1 MAIEKIKLSKTDDR
15 KIRKLE
21 EAACALKEGKEIYF
35 SITKLTSIKSLCKNS
50 DIAAQ
55 LAFYLSKLT
64 LKKVNSSSCP
74 EYTDPTD
81 WEKYKK
87 LISRS
92 VSLMN
97 EFMKDHG
104 ETNQSSLKNML
115 RQVQEIQNETRRGHY
130 GSVIRTINSIDVL
143 VIEDSICCM
152 LYPDNV
158 SYLAYKL
165 AKNYAEKYN
174 PRYGTGLISE
184 SAPLLEDIL
193 SFWKKFSTYK

>member
-1 MAIEKIKLSKTDDR
+1 MEKIQLSKADDR
-15 KIRKLE
+15 KIRKLDE
-21 EAACALKEGKEIYF
+21 VVCALKEGNETYF
-35 SITKLTSIKSLCKNS
+35 SITKLTSIKSLCKNPG
-50 DIAAQ
+50 IAAQ
-55 LAFYLSKLT
+55 LAFYLSMLT

-74 EYTDPTD
+74 DYTVPTD
-81 WEKYKK
+81 WERYKK

-97 EFMKDHG
+97 EFMKDRG
-104 ETNQSSLKNML
+104 ETNQSSLRNML
-115 RQVQEIQNETRRGHY
+115 KQVQEVQNETRRGHY
-130 GSVIRTINSIDVL
+130 GSVIRTIHSIDLL

-158 SYLAYKL
+158 SYIAYKL
-165 AKNYAEKYN
+165 AKNYTEKYN
-174 PRYGTGLISE
+174 PRYGTGLVPE